1 MNGAGRSGPG
11 RNGTLSPIS
20 TVSSESTLVS
30 KYQQLNGAD
39 NPYSP
44 GLSSASYGDSPLA
57 SPPASSDGR
66 MSNAMRGRMG
76 NGNPSP
82 PSSVARSSDGNGLYS
97 AGMSQEAKRERAAR
111 LEEAL
116 QEHYAM
122 LKGYLA
128 SQLRGDLGARPNKAR
143 DKLLRL
149 SMGQFEELSTDV
161 YDELR
166 RREDMRLGR
175 AKNVPR
181 FLLPIKDFHPKRN
194 QARQKLASLPPDRF
208 RQLATD
214 VFYELERRFPRFSG
228 RPGSPALSIASSKGG
243 RSGPGSMGPPRGS
256 SRAGE
261 RPPPS
266 YRPSP
271 PGSSGPGMSSPEDDF
286 GKPLPKQFQQNTIVP
301 NKSTMVED
309 ESGEEE
315 GEPDLYDMSRS
326 SKPSVKS
333 GNSSEYQGQ
342 ISQLESKVDELEAQL
357 REKDAEMQKLR
368 SSHSEKEDAAGADRA
383 EWDDMRGD
391 LEQKLADAQT
401 LNESIQSEL
410 ERFRTDS
417 TNTERELRVQLEEA
431 REAQATKGFD
441 EEHNNQGEWQQ
452 RYETLQQELYDQD
465 QIIDEVRR
473 EAKQYL
479 AEMRTLT
486 TQSSDALES
495 ESRLIAQVHSL
506 EAELQDWKTRY
517 AKARTQLRH
526 LRTSS
531 LGLASQPLQQA
542 GHLARDDTLVAAD
555 GLVADVHVTRFQL
568 AVDELLA
575 TARQPEGQGQRT
587 LDAMKGVVMATRA
600 ITADCD
606 AGGIHTPTSAGAL
619 VSPEGRPE
627 AGAGQMTPTSKNP
640 SRLKG
645 RVSATANNLITA
657 AKNHAGAQGLAPVSL
672 LDAAASHLVMGVV
685 ELVRVCRVRSTGEG
699 EEGEDG
705 WVDVAG
711 EGEGEGK
718 VLPRTPNSFGEVKGM
733 ELVSPRRGLGM
744 GGNRGSD
751 ESGEYSATSTSSP
764 GRRNSAWG
772 RSVESRRVPDAELED
787 LKLFIDEQT
796 AILVRSIQPLV
807 STIRAAS
814 ASPTATLDLATIQD
828 HVADIATTVE
838 DIVNR
843 SSDAMRAVDNPAA
856 LEKHAAPVLRVLE
869 ECRAGLLDASEDGNG
884 VRAKVPGL
892 AFKIARGTKE
902 LVHRVK
908 QIESGELTER
918 QDLPNEI

>member
-1 MNGAGRSGPG
+1 MNGAGRNGPG

-30 KYQQLNGAD
+30 KYQPLNGAD

-44 GLSSASYGDSPLA
+44 GLSSGSYGGSPLA

-66 MSNAMRGRMG
+66 MSNAMRDRMG
-76 NGNPSP
+76 SGNPSP

-116 QEHYAM
+116 QEHYTM

-194 QARQKLASLPPDRF
+194 QARQKLATLPPDRF

-228 RPGSPALSIASSKGG
+228 RPGSPTLSIASSKGG

-256 SRAGE
+256 SRAGGG
-261 RPPPS
+261 PPPS

-271 PGSSGPGMSSPEDDF
+271 PGSSGPGMSSPEDDY

-315 GEPDLYDMSRS
+315 GETDLYDMSRL

-333 GNSSEYQGQ
+333 GNSSEGQ
-342 ISQLESKVDELEAQL
+342 ISQLENKVDELEAQL

-368 SSHSEKEDAAGADRA
+368 SSHSEKEDAAGAERA
-383 EWDDMRGD
+383 EWDEMRGD
-391 LEQKLADAQT
+391 LERKLADAQT

-431 REAQATKGFD
+431 REAQPTKGFD
-441 EEHNNQGEWQQ
+441 EDNNDQGEWQQ
-452 RYETLQQELYDQD
+452 RYETLQQELYDQE

-479 AEMRTLT
+479 AEMRSLS

-542 GHLARDDTLVAAD
+542 GHLARNDTLVAAD

-568 AVDELLA
+568 SVDELLA
-575 TARQPEGQGQRT
+575 TARQPEREGQRQRT

-606 AGGIHTPTSAGAL
+606 AAGIQTPTSAAL
-619 VSPEGRPE
+619 VSPEVE
-627 AGAGQMTPTSKNP
+627 AGGQTPTTKNP
-640 SRLKG
+640 
-645 RVSATANNLITA
+645 
-657 AKNHAGAQGLAPVSL
+657 
-672 LDAAASHLVMGVV
+672 
-685 ELVRVCRVRSTGEG
+685 
-699 EEGEDG
+699 
-705 WVDVAG
+705 
-711 EGEGEGK
+711 
-718 VLPRTPNSFGEVKGM
+718 
-733 ELVSPRRGLGM
+733 
-744 GGNRGSD
+744 
-751 ESGEYSATSTSSP
+751 
-764 GRRNSAWG
+764 
-772 RSVESRRVPDAELED
+772 
-787 LKLFIDEQT
+787 
-796 AILVRSIQPLV
+796 
-807 STIRAAS
+807 
-814 ASPTATLDLATIQD
+814 
-828 HVADIATTVE
+828 
-838 DIVNR
+838 
-843 SSDAMRAVDNPAA
+843 
-856 LEKHAAPVLRVLE
+856 
-869 ECRAGLLDASEDGNG
+869 
-884 VRAKVPGL
+884 
-892 AFKIARGTKE
+892 
-902 LVHRVK
+902 
-908 QIESGELTER
+908 
-918 QDLPNEI
+918 